1 MTRPP
6 HVSVNG
12 VHFVY
17 DDGTKALRGVDFKIN
32 HGERIGLAGVN
43 GCGKTTLCKQMNGLL
58 KPSAGSV
65 TVDGIITSESD
76 VSSLS
81 KRVAYLFQNPDHQIF
96 CGSVSEEISFGLRN
110 LGLEAE
116 SVDRRVRHYLGML
129 GLEECADKPPLTLSL
144 GQRRLVSIASTL
156 AMEQDLVI
164 LDEPAAWLDYAQT
177 QKAIDVIRQISDKGR
192 TVIVVT
198 HNMKVIAELTDRL
211 IVMSEGK
218 LTTDGRTR
226 EILSN
231 PDALWGVGLVAS
243 PVSRLAGKLG
253 WNKQGRCITTPS
265 DFISAMRTP
274 NGGGDAVGP
283 R

>member
-1 MTRPP
+1 MVHLP
-6 HVSVNG
+6 HVSIKK

-17 DDGTKALRGVDFKIN
+17 DDGTEALKGIDLEIN

-43 GCGKTTLCKQMNGLL
+43 GSGKTTLCKQMNGLL
-58 KPSAGSV
+58 VPSAGSV
-65 TVDGIITSESD
+65 TVDGVATSESD

-96 CGSVSEEISFGLRN
+96 CGSVTEEISFGLKN
-110 LGLEAE
+110 IGLKAEA
-116 SVDRRVRHYLGML
+116 VDRRVQQYLGLL
-129 GLEECADKPPLTLSL
+129 GLEEFADKPPLTLSL
-144 GQRRLVSIASTL
+144 GLRRLVSIASTL
-156 AMEQDLVI
+156 AMEQDLAI

-177 QKAIDVIRQISDKGR
+177 RKAISAIKQVSDKGR
-192 TVIVVT
+192 TIIVVT

-218 LTTDGRTR
+218 IAADGPTR

-231 PDALWGVGLVAS
+231 PDTLWAVGLVAS
-243 PVSRLAGKLG
+243 PVSRVASKLG
-253 WNKQGRCITTPS
+253 WNKLGRLISTPS
-265 DFISAMRTP
+265 DFVSAMRTP
-274 NGGGDAVGP
+274 DGGGDAVGP

>member
-1 MTRPP
+1 MTRSP
-6 HVSVNG
+6 HASIKKVR
-12 VHFVY
+12 FVY
-17 DDGTKALRGVDFKIN
+17 DDGTEALKGIDLEIS

-43 GCGKTTLCKQMNGLL
+43 GSGKTTLCKQMNGLL
-58 KPSAGSV
+58 VPSAGSV
-65 TVDGIITSESD
+65 MVDGIATSESD

-96 CGSVSEEISFGLRN
+96 CNSVSEEISFGLKN

-116 SVDRRVRHYLGML
+116 SIDRRVRQYLEVL
-129 GLEECADKPPLTLSL
+129 GLEEYADKPPLTLSL
-144 GQRRLVSIASTL
+144 GLRRLVSIASTL
-156 AMEQDLVI
+156 AMEQDLAI

-177 QKAIDVIRQISDKGR
+177 RKAVGAIKRVSDKGR

-218 LTTDGRTR
+218 IAADGPTR
-226 EILSN
+226 ELLSN
-231 PDALWGVGLVAS
+231 PDALWGFGLVAS
-243 PVSRLAGKLG
+243 PVSRLTGKLG
-253 WNKQGRCITTPS
+253 WNKPGRFVSTPS
-265 DFISAMRTP
+265 DFISAMRTSD
-274 NGGGDAVGP
+274 GGGDAVGP